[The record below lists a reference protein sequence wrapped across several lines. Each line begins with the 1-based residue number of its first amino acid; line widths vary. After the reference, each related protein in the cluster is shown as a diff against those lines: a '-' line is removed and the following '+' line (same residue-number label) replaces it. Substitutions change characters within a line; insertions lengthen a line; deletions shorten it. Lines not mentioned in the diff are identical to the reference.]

1 MIDDY
6 TAGKQKRVPFRKGK
20 KKKEYQLNASH
31 PYYTGLK

>member
-6 TAGKQKRVPFRKGK
+6 TAGKQKRVPFRKE

-31 PYYTGLK
+31 PYYTDLK